1 MRRDEQATKRE
12 RMGFKAKSP
21 GPAKIWGHREQCA
34 LGEIQQPLN
43 GPRKDWRELSGVL
56 KSAGFPGKLDV

>member
-34 LGEIQQPLN
+34 LGEIQMKIVMICGYQ
-43 GPRKDWRELSGVL
+43 VL
-56 KSAGFPGKLDV
+56 P